1 MRLTEVN
8 KIYKVGNTNVQAL
21 SSINLEIPEGEFIAL
36 IGPSGSGKST
46 LLHLMGCLDKPS
58 SGDVEIN
65 GEKILRLNQ
74 SELTNFRKDN
84 IGIIFQFFNL
94 IPVLNAAENVVVS
107 RMFDP
112 DKRTNRVFELLQL
125 VGLVHRMEHLPS
137 ELSGGERQRL
147 AIARALLN
155 EPKIIIADEP
165 TGNLDSKTTKRIMKL
180 LKKINNQGT
189 TIILATHNQELAK
202 NVNNIIEISDGR
214 LKV

>member
-1 MRLTEVN
+1 
-8 KIYKVGNTNVQAL
+8 
-21 SSINLEIPEGEFIAL
+21 
-36 IGPSGSGKST
+36 
-46 LLHLMGCLDKPS
+46 MGCLDKPS